1 MSLETITKDT
11 IKGAAIRELQGLKQQ
26 VVAGTTANTNIALA
40 GATVAKTTI
49 VGVIEHDP
57 DKGGAG
63 VSGLNDRTSEAA
75 ITSDGNLQLDTTDTT
90 GHELIVTTFNKP

>member
-1 MSLETITKDT
+1 MGVEAITKDT
-11 IKGAAIRELQGLKQQ
+11 IKGAAIRELQGLKLQ
-26 VVAGTTANTNIALA
+26 VVAGDSAATNIPLM

-57 DKGGAG
+57 
-63 VSGLNDRTSEAA
+63 VTPVIVDRTSEAS

-90 GHELIVTTFNKP
+90 GSQLAVLTYNKP